1 MAVLRGNE
9 VFVMTSISRITL
21 GALALCCAASAFAQP
36 QAQTNDPNAPKTRAQ
51 VRQEFLLWRSVGYD
65 PNDWLN
71 YPDNAMR
78 ASRIIAQRQA
88 QGNTAVQ

>member
-1 MAVLRGNE
+1 
-9 VFVMTSISRITL
+9 MTSVSRFML
-21 GALALCCAASAFAQP
+21 GALALCCAASALAQP
-36 QAQTNDPNAPKTRAQ
+36 QVQPGDQNAPKTRAQ

-88 QGNTAVQ
+88 QGQSAVQ

>member
-1 MAVLRGNE
+1 
-9 VFVMTSISRITL
+9 MTSASRIVL

-36 QAQTNDPNAPKTRAQ
+36 QAQTSDPNAPKTRAQ

-88 QGNTAVQ
+88 QGTTTVQ

>member
-1 MAVLRGNE
+1 MS
-9 VFVMTSISRITL
+9 SISRFVI
-21 GALALCCAASAFAQP
+21 GALTLCCAASALAQP
-36 QAQTNDPNAPKTRAQ
+36 QAQSSDPNAPKTRAQ

-88 QGNTAVQ
+88 RGDTAVQ